1 MTYAE
6 IKPYVASVR
15 LFEDGTAHWRVY
27 ERGINGFTAEYKLAK
42 SETEAKRLA
51 ENKLK
56 RYASGK

>member
-27 ERGINGFTAEYKLAK
+27 ERGINGFTAEYKLAAV
-42 SETEAKRLA
+42 SPLCGIC
-51 ENKLK
+51 LSQ
-56 RYASGK
+56 RYLRHLL